1 MIEQKIDEE
10 KYKTHLFH
18 ILKYFISFCE
28 QHNLIYCCATGTMLG
43 AVRHHGIIPW
53 DDDIDVF
60 MPRKDYEQL
69 LTIASNMEGDGFK
82 VISAKNSPSFAT
94 FAKIYCRDTTLWEIE
109 SIPFVYGVYID
120 IFPLDETSIS
130 KAEFINKYRYFR
142 NLFRKYQLSQMRCS
156 LKRIIAHIK
165 EKDKKMAIKEL
176 FSIMFP
182 TWLAD
187 YYRKKI
193 IRFEADRSLERG
205 DHLVSYY
212 GDYWDREYFD
222 KQWFE
227 SYIDMPF
234 SDFTVKVPSGYHEYL
249 TNVYGD
255 YMQFPPVDKRVSHH
269 YHYYLNMDKSM
280 TLNEVRKE
288 LKTSNNDGEV

>member
-1 MIEQKIDEE
+1 MKEQIIDEE
-10 KYKTHLFH
+10 KYKTHLFN

-69 LTIASNMEGDGFK
+69 LAIASKMEGDGFK
-82 VISAKNSPSFAT
+82 VISAKNSSSFAT

-109 SIPFVYGVYID
+109 SIPFVYGIYID

-142 NLFRKYQLSQMRCS
+142 NLFRKYQLSQMRFS
-156 LKRIIAHIK
+156 LKRIVGHIK

-176 FSIMFP
+176 LSIMFP
-182 TWLAD
+182 LWLAG

-193 IRFEADRSLERG
+193 IKFEAERSLEHG

-227 SYIDMPF
+227 CYEDMPF

-255 YMQFPPVDKRVSHH
+255 YMKFPPVDKRVSHH

-280 TLNEVRKE
+280 TLNEVRQE
-288 LKTSNNDGEV
+288 LKNKE